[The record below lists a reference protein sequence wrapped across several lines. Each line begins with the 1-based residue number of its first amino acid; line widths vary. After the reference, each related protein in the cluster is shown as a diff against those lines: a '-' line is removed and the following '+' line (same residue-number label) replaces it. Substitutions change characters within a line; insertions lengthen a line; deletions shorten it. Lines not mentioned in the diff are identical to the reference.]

1 MALYDEQVKSDA
13 TSRAQAV
20 EGTGFSAKGTGFSA
34 KGTGFSAKGTG
45 FSPYISPQMN
55 PGL

>member
-20 EGTGFSAKGTGFSA
+20 EGTGFSAKGTGFS
-34 KGTGFSAKGTG
+34 
-45 FSPYISPQMN
+45 PYISPQMN